1 MSLTKRV
8 LVFQNIK
15 RAFQC
20 DLICIRLMPIQFKRY
35 VPDCIT
41 SHEVLPVKTIVA
53 VILCTFSF
61 PFTLNITKQYM
72 FRLKGTDVF
81 EL

>member
-1 MSLTKRV
+1 
-8 LVFQNIK
+8 
-15 RAFQC
+15 
-20 DLICIRLMPIQFKRY
+20 MPIQFKRY